1 MQGKIWFA
9 HMLRGLAAL
18 SVAIHHLCVAFWVAN
33 PAMAE
38 LAHTSPLAAI
48 RHLPHLAVARNL
60 AQYGLE
66 GGPLGVAVFFLVS
79 GFVIPISLEKVRWKQ
94 FLVQR
99 VFRLYPTYWVGLTL
113 TCGAMLLYAV
123 VHELPRPVHFSAY
136 WKSLTLCRDWLWAPS
151 LDGITWTLEIEI
163 KFYLLCA
170 FLSAVS
176 SLRSARALLAS
187 MTLLALAVH
196 LTGDLHP
203 SLAELAPRLYRLHY
217 VLSCAA
223 PYIPYMFIGTCFYNH
238 FRGYWSTAK
247 LCATTTILYS
257 LAFIS
262 LRNGHLADHTTYFL
276 GSYSMALVAFSIAY
290 LLRDRLP
297 RSRVLDGLANISY
310 PLYCVHGVIGYVL
323 LSEMVGRGLN
333 PYGAIGLTFAVV
345 VPCAYLIHRAV
356 EQPSI
361 GLGRIAIHTR
371 FLGRLLATEPARKP
385 APPLHAPVPSRAA

>member
-18 SVAIHHLCVAFWVAN
+18 SVAVHHLCVGFWVVN
-33 PAMAE
+33 PAVAE
-38 LAHTSPLAAI
+38 LAHTRPLAAI
-48 RHLPHLAVARNL
+48 PHLPHLSIARYL

-79 GFVIPISLEKVRWKQ
+79 GFVIPISLEKVHWKQ

-113 TCGAMLLYAV
+113 TCGAMLLYAG
-123 VHELPRPVHFSAY
+123 VHEMPRPVHFSAY

-163 KFYLLCA
+163 KFYLVCA

-176 SLRSARALLAS
+176 SLKSARSLLAS
-187 MTLLALAVH
+187 MALLALAAH

-223 PYIPYMFIGTCFYNH
+223 PFLPYMYIGTCFYNH

-247 LCATTTILYS
+247 ACALAAILYI
-257 LAFIS
+257 LAFVN
-262 LRNGHLADHTTYFL
+262 LRNSPLTDHGTYFL
-276 GSYSMALVAFSIAY
+276 GSYSMALIAFTSAY

-297 RSRVLDGLANISY
+297 QSRVLDGLANISY

-323 LSEMVGRGLN
+323 LSEMTGRGLN
-333 PYGAIGLTFAVV
+333 PYAAIGLTFCIV
-345 VPCAYLIHRAV
+345 VPCAYLVHLAV
-356 EQPSI
+356 EKNSI
-361 GLGRIAIHTR
+361 GLGRRAIQTR
-371 FLGRLLATEPARKP
+371 FFTHLLSTEPAREA
-385 APPLHAPVPSRAA
+385 APLLHAHVSSRAA